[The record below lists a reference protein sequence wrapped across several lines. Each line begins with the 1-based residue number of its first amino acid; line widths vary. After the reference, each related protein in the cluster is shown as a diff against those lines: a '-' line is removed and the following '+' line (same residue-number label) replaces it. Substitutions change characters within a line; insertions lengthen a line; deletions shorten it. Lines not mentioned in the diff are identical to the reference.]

1 MCMILSEEKP
11 VARRGFLKLLSL
23 AALSSVALAA
33 LPANVRADVPDVQM
47 IENISQD
54 SSGKIRLQ
62 IRHANPNSAHY
73 IDQVEVDVDGNIQQL
88 NLQPQTTDPFIVEL
102 DLGTIQGNP
111 NVRARTHC
119 IIHGYGAWSNQIQI
133 PELHI
138 PALAILGALIASLA
152 LVKRK

>member
-1 MCMILSEEKP
+1 MRMIPVEEKS

-23 AALSSVALAA
+23 AALSSAALAT

-62 IRHANPNSAHY
+62 IRHASPNPAHY
-73 IDQVEVDVDGNIQQL
+73 IDQVEVDVDSNIEQF
-88 NLQPQTTDPFIVEL
+88 NLQPQTTDPFIAEL

-111 NVRARTHC
+111 NVRARAHC
-119 IIHGYGAWSNQIQI
+119 TIHGYSAWSNQVQI

-138 PALAILGALIASLA
+138 PALAIVGALVASLA
-152 LVKRK
+152 LIKRK